1 VLIVVPPS
9 ESKRPP
15 PEEGHPVSLDELSFP
30 ALTERRGRLMD
41 ALIETSAAPDAFAR
55 LYVRPTKA
63 GEVVRNLR
71 LRELPTLPVLDVYTG
86 PLHGGLDAASF
97 SPATASRAADDLVVV
112 SPLWGL
118 LRPADR
124 IPPYRMHPCARLI
137 DIDDLG
143 LGWRP
148 ILSELLADVS
158 DPDGLMIDLRS
169 PMLQAFG
176 MPTGFGGRTVVLRV
190 DQAAGGGRRIGD
202 VVAKRVRGEA
212 ARHLLDAGTE
222 PGDPDALADVLAE
235 RWPVRLA
242 EPAGPGAAWTL
253 TLTAAD

>member
-15 PEEGHPVSLDELSFP
+15 PDDGQPVSLDELSFP
-30 ALTERRGRLMD
+30 ALTERRARLID

-71 LRELPTLPVLDVYTG
+71 LRELATLPVLEVYTG

-97 SPATASRAADDLVVV
+97 SPTAARRAADHLVVM

-118 LRPADR
+118 LRPVDR
-124 IPPYRMHPCARLI
+124 IPPYRMHPCARLV
-137 DIDDLG
+137 DIEDLE
-143 LGWRP
+143 LGWRQVLGP
-148 ILSELLADVS
+148 LLADVAG
-158 DPDGLMIDLRS
+158 PDGLVVDLRS
-169 PMLQAFG
+169 PALQSFG
-176 MPTGFGGRTVVLRV
+176 MPTGLGNRTVILRV
-190 DQAAGGGRRIGD
+190 DQAAGGGGRIGD

-212 ARHLLDAGTE
+212 ARHLLEAGQE
-222 PGDPDALADVLAE
+222 PADPDALADVLADA
-235 RWPVRLA
+235 WPVRLA
-242 EPAGPGAAWTL
+242 EPVRPGAPWTL
-253 TLTAAD
+253 TLSVAA